1 MENKQLYVEGM
12 HCKACESLIETKL
25 EKLKGI
31 ENVKA
36 DLSSNKVTFDSK
48 KENSKLL
55 EEINSV
61 IEDNGYTVHEK
72 KKEKNLD
79 YKELGL
85 SFLIATGIILLF
97 VLIQKAGI
105 TNLINANT
113 LTYPVV
119 FFIGIIASVSTCMAV
134 VGGLVLSIS
143 STYAKSKSKNIPL
156 TIFHISRIISF
167 FVLGGVLGYVGT
179 LFTLTPT
186 FYFIMTAILFLVM
199 LILSINLLDISPFF
213 KKLQFT
219 MPKSLTSGVLK
230 TEEMKN
236 MFTPIL
242 LGAASFFLPC
252 GFTQSMQINAMAS
265 GDIIQGALIMLVFS
279 LGTLPVLALI
289 SVGSNKLANSTRSS
303 LFFRTSGFLVLFFA
317 IYTFFSSLVSMGF
330 VRPIF

>member
-25 EKLKGI
+25 EKIKGI

-167 FVLGGVLGYVGT
+167 FVLG
-179 LFTLTPT
+179 
-186 FYFIMTAILFLVM
+186 
-199 LILSINLLDISPFF
+199 DR
-213 KKLQFT
+213 
-219 MPKSLTSGVLK
+219 KSV
-230 TEEMKN
+230 
-236 MFTPIL
+236 
-242 LGAASFFLPC
+242 
-252 GFTQSMQINAMAS
+252 
-265 GDIIQGALIMLVFS
+265 V
-279 LGTLPVLALI
+279 
-289 SVGSNKLANSTRSS
+289 
-303 LFFRTSGFLVLFFA
+303 
-317 IYTFFSSLVSMGF
+317 
-330 VRPIF
+330 

>member
-25 EKLKGI
+25 EKIKGI

-36 DLSSNKVTFDSK
+36 DLSSKKVNFDSK
-48 KENSKLL
+48 KSTSQLL

-61 IEDNGYTVHEK
+61 IEQNGYTVHKQQK
-72 KKEKNLD
+72 KKYMD

-85 SFLIATGIILLF
+85 SFVIASCIILLF

-105 TNLINANT
+105 TDLINAST
-113 LTYPVV
+113 MTYPVV
-119 FFIGIIASVSTCMAV
+119 FFIGVIASVSTCMAV

-143 STYAKSKSKNIPL
+143 STYAKRKSKNIPL
-156 TIFHISRIISF
+156 TIFHISRIVSF
-167 FVLGGVLGYVGT
+167 FVLGGVLGYIGT

-186 FYFIMTAILFLVM
+186 FYFVITAILFLVM
-199 LILSINLLDISPFF
+199 LILAINLLDISPFF
-213 KKLQFT
+213 NKLQFT
-219 MPKSLTSGVLK
+219 MPKSLTSKVLK
-230 TEEMKN
+230 TEKMKN

-242 LGAASFFLPC
+242 LGTASFFLPC

-265 GDIIQGALIMLVFS
+265 GDIVQGALIMLVFS

-289 SVGSNKLANSTRSS
+289 SAGSNKLASSARSS

-317 IYTFFSSLVSMGF
+317 IYTFFSSLVAMGF
-330 VRPIF
+330 LRPIF

>member
-25 EKLKGI
+25 EKIKGI

-199 LILSINLLDISPFF
+199 LILAINLLDISPFF